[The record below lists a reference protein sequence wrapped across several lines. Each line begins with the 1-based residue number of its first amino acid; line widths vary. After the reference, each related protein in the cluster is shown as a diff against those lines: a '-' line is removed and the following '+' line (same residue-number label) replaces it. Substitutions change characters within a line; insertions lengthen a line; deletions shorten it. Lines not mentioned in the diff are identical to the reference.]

1 MADSKHADTKHE
13 GDDAHH
19 GMGRYITVYLI
30 LLMFTGLTVWTGR
43 MDLGGANIYVAMG
56 IAITKAT
63 LVVLFFM
70 HLWDGGRVNRMVFGC
85 SVLFVVV
92 LLLGI
97 FGDIMFRNKISL
109 PPHSAPV
116 DPSALKH
123 SSAAH
128 GGGHAPAAEPHH
140 E

>member
-13 GDDAHH
+13 GEHAHH

-30 LLMFTGLTVWTGR
+30 LLVFTGLTVWTGR
-43 MDLGGANIYVAMG
+43 MDLGAANIYVAMA
-56 IAITKAT
+56 IATTKAT

-70 HLWDGGRVNRMVFGC
+70 HLWDDGRVNRLVFAC

-97 FGDIMFRNKISL
+97 FGDIMFRNKMSL

-116 DPSALKH
+116 DPSATMQH
-123 SSAAH
+123 QGAAQ
-128 GGGHAPAAEPHH
+128 GGDHAPAAPNH
-140 E
+140 